1 MTRTKATIS
10 DVAKHAK
17 VSVGTVSHVLT
28 GIVPVSSKRQE
39 RVLKAIEALHY
50 VPNFHARGLRRA
62 QTNVV
67 GICIP
72 HVSTAY
78 LNTVSEAL
86 EDVAAADGYSIMHV
100 FSRHDPAAELRRV
113 RDLLNYHVD
122 GMVLLPSTS
131 PEKTLDLAYQ
141 NGLPM
146 VLIDRPTGDRRF
158 DQVILDNRKT
168 TRDAAR
174 RLIELGHRRLM
185 FICRSRGRL
194 STRHRIEGLNAARR
208 QARVAV
214 SIAIVEY
221 NDDEAA
227 LAHTLEGALRAADA
241 PTAVIVSNSH
251 QASLMLGTLRRL
263 DIACPQRV
271 SVLGFDDPDWSE
283 IVTPRLSV
291 IRQPAL
297 AIADQAWTL
306 LMRRIRHPHAAIRQ
320 VALEAQIDFRE
331 SIARV
336 GGAANDAKT
345 VGENS
350 RPRTRGVPHR
360 ARFD

>member
-1 MTRTKATIS
+1 
-10 DVAKHAK
+10 
-17 VSVGTVSHVLT
+17 
-28 GIVPVSSKRQE
+28 
-39 RVLKAIEALHY
+39 
-50 VPNFHARGLRRA
+50 
-62 QTNVV
+62 
-67 GICIP
+67 
-72 HVSTAY
+72 
-78 LNTVSEAL
+78 
-86 EDVAAADGYSIMHV
+86 
-100 FSRHDPAAELRRV
+100 
-113 RDLLNYHVD
+113 
-122 GMVLLPSTS
+122 MVLLPSTS

-350 RPRTRGVPHR
+350 LPRTRGVPHR